1 VEGAA
6 GLVNADGASEA
17 DEYAID
23 SDEKGSVRTVVLSH
37 FHATTPV
44 GLRASFKRR
53 SSASKTGT
61 MN

>member
-1 VEGAA
+1 MEGVA

-23 SDEKGSVRTVVLSH
+23 SHEKGSVRTVVLSH

-44 GLRASFKRR
+44 GWRAPFKRR
-53 SSASKTGT
+53 CSASKTDT
-61 MN
+61 IN